1 MTGSFVL
8 VLAGAAGGA
17 DPSTVEKVITAI
29 NVSAPR
35 IDACV
40 ARYTE
45 EYPQADGVAQL
56 QVVVDETGK
65 VSEAQASTSLE
76 GARLLRPCLASAAET
91 WKLPPP
97 SKPNATLSVKVR
109 VAKGR
114 RFKLLTPKEQ
124 AQAAADAQ
132 RRAAEAASKED
143 EGFVN
148 VGTFLPSGW

>member
-1 MTGSFVL
+1 
-8 VLAGAAGGA
+8 
-17 DPSTVEKVITAI
+17 
-29 NVSAPR
+29 
-35 IDACV
+35 
-40 ARYTE
+40 
-45 EYPQADGVAQL
+45 
-56 QVVVDETGK
+56 
-65 VSEAQASTSLE
+65 
-76 GARLLRPCLASAAET
+76 ASAAET